1 MILNL
6 HLVSRN
12 DFARRCRRASSTS
25 ICSLM
30 MSFEELIGALPPTA
44 QVMFRM
50 EARHRMGG
58 ASGQYI

>member
-1 MILNL
+1 
-6 HLVSRN
+6 
-12 DFARRCRRASSTS
+12 
-25 ICSLM
+25 M